1 MSLRL
6 VAMRSKTAVLLLA
19 TLSLVLVACDSDP
32 STLSTTS
39 SLVTGTTDL
48 PSGDTTSTTEGPVN
62 AGTTATTL
70 VGETV
75 TSYEVAVRIPSD
87 NGEILYILVPEGAYT
102 DVDLENF
109 VGDLVDANPDLWGVE
124 VFDDGEAVQAFSTPS
139 DERTEDQKSLL
150 SEHHFVSLIGGD
162 TLRYRGPFSE
172 FGEFI
177 IGS

>member
-1 MSLRL
+1 MT
-6 VAMRSKTAVLLLA
+6 SKSVVVLLA

-32 STLSTTS
+32 SALSTTS
-39 SLVTGTTDL
+39 SVVTGTTEL
-48 PSGDTTSTTEGPVN
+48 PSGDTTTTTDGSADP
-62 AGTTATTL
+62 GTTPTTL

-109 VGDLVDANPDLWGVE
+109 IGDLIDADPNLWGIE
-124 VFDDGEAVQAFSTPS
+124 VFDDGQAVQAFSTPS
-139 DERTEDQKSLL
+139 DERTEAQKTLL

-162 TLRYRGPFSE
+162 TLKYRGPFSE